1 MARPYRAA
9 RAFAVADMAEISANV
24 PMRRGGLGGDLFWT
38 KKFCRPPRFGR
49 TGGVARSRFRRFGIR
64 TELVAIIPLAATLPG
79 CILGQRSSARGA
91 RHQSIMHLI
100 LRNLAGSQTL
110 RPTGWFLADEAMKP
124 RRSRLRRHFGRGWG
138 VRFLDRRRH
147 PYLTAPPQPSA
158 QGERAADARADSSSH
173 EHALAASDAGRV
185 VNDVDDHSHGIAAPL
200 HRVDAG
206 ARPIA
211 PLVAS

>member
-1 MARPYRAA
+1 MSQCAG
-9 RAFAVADMAEISANV
+9 
-24 PMRRGGLGGDLFWT
+24 GGLGGDLFWA

-49 TGGVARSRFRRFGIR
+49 TGGLARWRFRRFGIR

-124 RRSRLRRHFGRGWG
+124 RRSRLRRHFGRVG
-138 VRFLDRRRH
+138 VSDSSTGGGH
-147 PYLTAPPQPSA
+147 PYLTALPQPSA
-158 QGERAADARADSSSH
+158 QGERAAEFAARADFKFARTCTSSQRR
-173 EHALAASDAGRV
+173 AGRV
-185 VNDVDDHSHGIAAPL
+185 VDGVDDHSHGIC
-200 HRVDAG
+200 RSSSS
-206 ARPIA
+206 R
-211 PLVAS
+211 